1 MLVHEFLL
9 VLLCVYSVNTTDSH
23 LMRLH
28 KNLFKRYNPDVRPVM
43 NFAIA
48 IEVKIT
54 LGLQAIRKIDENME
68 TMVTTFWFE
77 LTWQDAF
84 LNWNMSDYGDIE
96 LVSMPAKRIWTPDIY
111 ISNSR
116 SNKPYLFI
124 PDDYI
129 LSIQHNGTILWF
141 VGGSVETHCKL
152 NVRTFPFDTQICAI
166 EIAQW
171 SSYVSQVRLAAHGH
185 LDSCMFEPSGTWKL
199 AGLSAKV
206 ETICSGSQQMLKFEL
221 TLTRL
226 PMFYIIAIIIPVCL
240 LTILNPVVFLVPVE
254 SGEKISLAISIL
266 LSYSVILASLTQE
279 LPEASDNIS
288 VLGGYVC
295 SMLCLK
301 VVTVVSSVGIVSL
314 YHRPRTI
321 PVTGIYLWLATFK
334 TFKNSPKE
342 ESGDQQIIS
351 WQDVSESADRFMFN
365 LMTLLIVMISI
376 ICLILICQ

>member
-1 MLVHEFLL
+1 MLVHVFLL
-9 VLLCVYSVNTTDSH
+9 LLLCVCCVDTIDSH

-28 KNLFKRYNPDVRPVM
+28 KNLFKDYNPDVRPAM
-43 NFAIA
+43 NASIA
-48 IEVKIT
+48 TDVKFT
-54 LGLQAIRKIDENME
+54 LGLQAIRKVEEHVE
-68 TMVTTFWFE
+68 TMVTTFWFA
-77 LTWQDAF
+77 LTWRDAF
-84 LNWNMSDYGDIE
+84 LNWNTSDYGDIE

-129 LSIQHNGTILWF
+129 LSIQHNGTILWH

-152 NVRTFPFDTQICAI
+152 NVRTFPFDTQICSI

-185 LDSCMFEPSGTWKL
+185 LESCMFEPSGTWKL
-199 AGLSAKV
+199 AGLSVKE
-206 ETICSGSQQMLKFEL
+206 ETICGGLQQMLKFEL

-279 LPEASDNIS
+279 LPEVSDNIS

-301 VVTVVSSVGIVSL
+301 VITVVSSVGIVSL
-314 YHRPRTI
+314 HHRPKLI
-321 PVTGIYLWLATFK
+321 PVAGVYLWLATFRK
-334 TFKNSPKE
+334 SKYWSKE

-365 LMTLLIVMISI
+365 LMTALIVMISI